1 MRDGEVSGVV
11 SVLLYIVCFVLGFL
25 AASVYYNREEQRK
38 RISWERQMQE
48 MQKKLNQ
55 AQSSQRRTGS
65 TRAETLPAMPAQ
77 PRSVERQPTPEKRAA
92 LPVRTEPNRQNSR
105 EQSSESF
112 QPKGTLQL
120 QFRYSFPDQLY
131 FTQGQGYVYNG
142 RGELMPQPKA
152 FEQANTAVGYAQ
164 SGMFY
169 VFDAVYR
176 GEEYHFQQILDGAM
190 GSRYLRVCR
199 CLLPARISPGNSGC
213 YVLAKKG
220 KLEVEDLQ

>member
-25 AASVYYNREEQRK
+25 AASAYYNREEQRK

-65 TRAETLPAMPAQ
+65 TRAETLPAQ
-77 PRSVERQPTPEKRAA
+77 PQSVERQPTPEKRAA
-92 LPVRTEPNRQNSR
+92 LPARTEPNRQNSR

-112 QPKGTLQL
+112 RPKGTLQL

-142 RGELMPQPKA
+142 RGELLPQPKA
-152 FEQANTAVGYAQ
+152 FEQTNTAVGYAQ

-190 GSRYLRVCR
+190 GSRYLRVRR
-199 CLLPARISPGNSGC
+199 CLLPARISPGSSGC

>member
-77 PRSVERQPTPEKRAA
+77 PRSVERQPTP
-92 LPVRTEPNRQNSR
+92 
-105 EQSSESF
+105 
-112 QPKGTLQL
+112 
-120 QFRYSFPDQLY
+120 
-131 FTQGQGYVYNG
+131 
-142 RGELMPQPKA
+142 
-152 FEQANTAVGYAQ
+152 
-164 SGMFY
+164 
-169 VFDAVYR
+169 
-176 GEEYHFQQILDGAM
+176 
-190 GSRYLRVCR
+190 
-199 CLLPARISPGNSGC
+199 
-213 YVLAKKG
+213 
-220 KLEVEDLQ
+220 